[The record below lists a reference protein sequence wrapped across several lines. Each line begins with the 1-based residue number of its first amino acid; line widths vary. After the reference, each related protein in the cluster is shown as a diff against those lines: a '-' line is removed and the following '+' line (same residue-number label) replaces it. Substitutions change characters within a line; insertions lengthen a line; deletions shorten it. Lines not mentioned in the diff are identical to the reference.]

1 MYSEQ
6 EEDDKTEETFQQFI
20 MDNAPDDIP
29 DEWSVEDRNKLT
41 LLNWS
46 EKQEQEQSWKEWL
59 SQHIPNEFLNLAFEM
74 IDGGIYTYK
83 NMQIDL
89 SENDKKYIKPAIIK
103 K

>member
-1 MYSEQ
+1 
-6 EEDDKTEETFQQFI
+6 
-20 MDNAPDDIP
+20 
-29 DEWSVEDRNKLT
+29 LT

-46 EKQEQEQSWKEWL
+46 EQQEQPSWKEWL
-59 SQHIPNEFLNLAFEM
+59 SHHIPNEFLNLAFEM
-74 IDGGIYTYK
+74 IDGGIYSYK